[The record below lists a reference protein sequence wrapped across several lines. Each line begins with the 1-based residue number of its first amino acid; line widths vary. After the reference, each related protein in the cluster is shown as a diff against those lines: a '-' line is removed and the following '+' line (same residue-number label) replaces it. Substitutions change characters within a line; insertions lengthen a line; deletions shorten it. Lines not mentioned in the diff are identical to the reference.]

1 MNTDKPFSRPN
12 APGSLSELQK
22 LNERSRTIFRQI
34 VESYL
39 ATGDPV
45 GSRNL
50 ARHLP
55 MTLSPAS
62 IRNVMSDLEEAG
74 YLVQPHTSAGRVPTD
89 KAYRYYV
96 DSLMGRA
103 EVGRPDA
110 HRLQRQ
116 VSGTRSEIDDLME
129 ATSAQLSELSH
140 YAAVILAPPLQHT
153 RLERVDLIPVE
164 GDQAIVV
171 LATETGWGMS
181 RILSFDEPV
190 PRSEARE
197 VARLLTEQYA
207 GLTFQE
213 IRSRVADAPA
223 PATPDRVLRTAAS
236 VARRVF
242 QSLWDRNLYIGGAM
256 NMLDQPEF
264 GIGTM
269 RALLKTFE
277 EKRQLIELLTA
288 RAQASGDVQVVI
300 GSEMP
305 FQELQETSLVAA
317 SYRFHDRVLGVLGIV
332 GPRRMPY
339 AKIVPL
345 VEYTARLVSRRL
357 TRLGGVSPLG

>member
-1 MNTDKPFSRPN
+1 
-12 APGSLSELQK
+12 
-22 LNERSRTIFRQI
+22 
-34 VESYL
+34 
-39 ATGDPV
+39 
-45 GSRNL
+45 
-50 ARHLP
+50 
-55 MTLSPAS
+55 
-62 IRNVMSDLEEAG
+62 
-74 YLVQPHTSAGRVPTD
+74 
-89 KAYRYYV
+89 
-96 DSLMGRA
+96 
-103 EVGRPDA
+103 
-110 HRLQRQ
+110 
-116 VSGTRSEIDDLME
+116 ME

-164 GDQAIVV
+164 GDRAIVV

-181 RILSFDEPV
+181 RILAFEEPV
-190 PRSEARE
+190 PRSEVRE
-197 VARLLTEQYA
+197 IARLLTERYA

-213 IRSRVADAPA
+213 VRSRVAEA
-223 PATPDRVLRTAAS
+223 TAAAPPDAERLLRVAAY
-236 VARRVF
+236 VARKVF
-242 QSLWDRNLYIGGAM
+242 QSLWDRNLYVGGAM

-277 EKRQLIELLTA
+277 EKRQLIELLTT

-305 FQELQETSLVAA
+305 FQEMQETSLVAA

-332 GPRRMPY
+332 GPAAHALRRRSCRF
-339 AKIVPL
+339 

-357 TRLGGVSPLG
+357 TRLGGVSPRG

>member
-1 MNTDKPFSRPN
+1 VTSTE
-12 APGSLSELQK
+12 LSERARQVLQA
-22 LNERSRTIFRQI
+22 LLFEYT
-34 VESYL
+34 VTAE
-39 ATGDPV
+39 PV
-45 GSRNL
+45 GSRQL
-50 ARHLP
+50 AKKYALG
-55 MTLSPAS
+55 LSPAT
-62 IRNVMSDLEEAG
+62 IRNTMADLEEMG
-74 YLVQPHTSAGRVPTD
+74 YLGQPHTSAGRVPTD

-96 DSLMGRA
+96 DSLMGRI
-103 EVGRPDA
+103 ELGRGDA

-164 GDQAIVV
+164 GDRALVV
-171 LATETGWGMS
+171 MATDTGWGMS
-181 RILSFDEPV
+181 RFLAFEEAV
-190 PRSEARE
+190 PRSEVRE
-197 VARLLTEQYA
+197 VARLLTERYA

-213 IRSRVADAPA
+213 IRSRVADTGAHPVA
-223 PATPDRVLRTAAS
+223 ERVLRVAAF
-236 VARRVF
+236 VARKVF
-242 QSLWDRNLYIGGAM
+242 QSLWDRNLYVGGAM

-264 GIGTM
+264 AIGTM

-288 RAQASGDVQVVI
+288 RASATAGVQVVI

-305 FQELQETSLVAA
+305 YQEMHETSLVAA
-317 SYRFHDRVLGVLGIV
+317 AYKYGDQVLGVLGVV

-345 VEYTARLVSRRL
+345 VDYTARLVSRRL
-357 TRLGGVSPLG
+357 TRLHRTESHT

>member
-1 MNTDKPFSRPN
+1 MST
-12 APGSLSELQK
+12 GELSERARQVLQA
-22 LNERSRTIFRQI
+22 LLFEYT
-34 VESYL
+34 VTAE
-39 ATGDPV
+39 PV
-45 GSRNL
+45 GSRQVAKKHAL
-50 ARHLP
+50 G
-55 MTLSPAS
+55 LSPAT
-62 IRNVMSDLEEAG
+62 IRNTMADLEEMG
-74 YLVQPHTSAGRVPTD
+74 YLAQPHTSAGRVPTD

-96 DSLMGRA
+96 DSLMGRT
-103 EVGRPDA
+103 EIGRPDA

-164 GDQAIVV
+164 GDRAIVV

-181 RILSFDEPV
+181 RILAFEEPV
-190 PRSEARE
+190 PRSEVRE
-197 VARLLTEQYA
+197 VARLLDRAVRGAHVPGNPEPGGRCGGPA
-207 GLTFQE
+207 
-213 IRSRVADAPA
+213 RARARASRVAAY
-223 PATPDRVLRTAAS
+223 
-236 VARRVF
+236 VARKVF
-242 QSLWDRNLYIGGAM
+242 QSLWDRNLYVGGAM

-269 RALLKTFE
+269 RALLKAFE
-277 EKRQLIELLTA
+277 EKRQLIELLTT

-305 FQELQETSLVAA
+305 FQEMQETSLVAA

>member
-1 MNTDKPFSRPN
+1 VAKKY
-12 APGSLSELQK
+12 ALG
-22 LNERSRTIFRQI
+22 
-34 VESYL
+34 
-39 ATGDPV
+39 
-45 GSRNL
+45 
-50 ARHLP
+50 
-55 MTLSPAS
+55 LSPAT
-62 IRNVMSDLEEAG
+62 IRNTMADLEEMG
-74 YLVQPHTSAGRVPTD
+74 YLAQPHTSAGRVPTD

-96 DSLMGRA
+96 DSLMGRTELA
-103 EVGRPDA
+103 RGDA

-153 RLERVDLIPVE
+153 RLERVDLIAVE
-164 GDQAIVV
+164 GDRAIVV

-181 RILSFDEPV
+181 RILAFEEPV
-190 PRSEARE
+190 PRSEVRE
-197 VARLLTEQYA
+197 VARLLTDRFA

-213 IRSRVADAPA
+213 IRTRVADAAAVQPA
-223 PATPDRVLRTAAS
+223 AERVLRVAAY
-236 VARRVF
+236 VARKVF
-242 QSLWDRNLYIGGAM
+242 QSLWDRNLYVGGVM

-277 EKRQLIELLTA
+277 EKRQLIELLTT
-288 RAQASGDVQVVI
+288 RAQASDTAQVVI

-305 FQELQETSLVAA
+305 YQEMQETSLVAA

-339 AKIVPL
+339 AKVVPL

-357 TRLGGVSPLG
+357 TRLGSSPPLG